1 MKGNPNLEHD
11 SEERIVDIRR
21 ARMSD
26 LEAMQTVLEQL
37 MNAQIEQRDLMW
49 KESLN
54 HPGYVAWVAE
64 VDTAL
69 VGFVDLFVFPDVAHG
84 FKIGLI
90 SNLVVDQ
97 NHQGRGL
104 GERLL
109 SEAIR
114 HSKQQGARELHVWT
128 SFDNKRAIGLYRK
141 VGFAD
146 RALLLEAAL

>member
-1 MKGNPNLEHD
+1 MKGTPNLEHD

-21 ARMSD
+21 ARASD
-26 LEAMQTVLEQL
+26 LEAMQAVLEQL
-37 MNAQIEQRDLMW
+37 MNAQIEQRELMW
-49 KESLN
+49 KEGLN

>member
-1 MKGNPNLEHD
+1 
-11 SEERIVDIRR
+11 VDIRR
-21 ARMSD
+21 ACLND
-26 LEAMQTVLEQL
+26 LEAMQPVLEQL
-37 MNAQIEQRDLMW
+37 MNAKIEQRDLMW
-49 KESLN
+49 TESLN

-64 VDTAL
+64 VDNAL

-97 NHQGRGL
+97 SYQGRGL

-114 HSKQQGARELHVWT
+114 HSKQQGVRELHVWT

-146 RALLLEAAL
+146 RALLLEAEL